1 MPTTS
6 TAALTEMLTIIKEGN
21 PLAADVQAVRDGLE
35 SGVLGGHDLHEVE
48 PGPSLKLPGGHDV
61 QGAAT
66 D

>member
-6 TAALTEMLTIIKEGN
+6 TAALTEMLTIMNEGN
-21 PLAADVQAVRDGLE
+21 PADVQAVRDGLE
-35 SGVLGGHDLHEVE
+35 SGVLGGHDLHDVE

-66 D
+66 V